1 MSHLEINQEVFGG
14 IDIAN
19 PNESIKPEDRL
30 WDNFIKNIELFPETL
45 KKIGW

>member
-1 MSHLEINQEVFGG
+1 MFHLESNQEVFGG

-30 WDNFIKNIELFPETL
+30 WDNFVKNIELFPETR
-45 KKIGW
+45 KETEW